1 MNKYVL
7 WDLDDD
13 PNGNV
18 RHIPIDEHL
27 TKEDVEHAVQHA
39 AWIGISRTSGSP
51 ILMGPAV
58 DGRTLA
64 VVYEEVDE
72 DVIRPITAW
81 FEDD

>member
-13 PNGNV
+13 PAGNV
-18 RHIPIDEHL
+18 QHIPIDEHL

-39 AWIGISRTSGSP
+39 TWIGTSRSSGYP
-51 ILMGPAV
+51 ILMGRAV
-58 DGRTLA
+58 DGRRLA

-72 DVIRPITAW
+72 DIIRPVTAW
-81 FEDD
+81 FDED

>member
-1 MNKYVL
+1 MNKFVL

-27 TKEDVEHAVQHA
+27 TKEDVEHAVEEA
-39 AWIGISRTSGSP
+39 NWIGISRTSGAP

-58 DGRTLA
+58 DGRMLA
-64 VVYEEVDE
+64 VVYEEVEE

-81 FEDD
+81 FQED